1 AAETA
6 VSQMEVDDQ
15 KCDALPDSPP
25 WCTTGSQLQQLQHV
39 APAEVAAPSIA
50 LNVEPCAVDRKY
62 CSGNFYIGGCPRG
75 CDFTG
80 SSSFARTMHYKR
92 YHYNVF
98 YSLGMNDLPAIDR
111 WTSAQ
116 FGDVVNED
124 RVCVHC

>member
-1 AAETA
+1 AES
-6 VSQMEVDDQ
+6 VVEIDDQ
-15 KCDALPDSPP
+15 KCDVVPVIPP
-25 WCTTGSQLQQLQHV
+25 RAAVGSQQPEMQQLQHV
-39 APAEVAAPSIA
+39 APAEVAAPSIDMNA
-50 LNVEPCAVDRKY
+50 ESCAVDRDY
-62 CSGNFYIGGCPRG
+62 CNGKLSNGGCPHG

-92 YHYNVF
+92 YHNNVF
-98 YSLGMNDLPAIDR
+98 YSLGMNDLSAIDR